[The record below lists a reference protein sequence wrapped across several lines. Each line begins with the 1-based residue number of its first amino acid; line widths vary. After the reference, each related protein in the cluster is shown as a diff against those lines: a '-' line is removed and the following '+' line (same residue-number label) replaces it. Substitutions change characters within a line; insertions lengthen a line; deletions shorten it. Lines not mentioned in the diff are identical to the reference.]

1 MKMNFALLDGSFE
14 LLQLMFQ
21 HLVFDSPVFAWHQYY
36 SFFIDQ
42 GSHVARL
49 LITTQSLNE
58 CLDHD
63 CKLKRSSNVHHQVMK
78 RNEIQ
83 S

>member
-1 MKMNFALLDGSFE
+1 MMSFALLDGSFE
-14 LLQLMFQ
+14 LLLLMFQ
-21 HLVFDSPVFAWHQYY
+21 HSVFDSPVFAWHQYY

-42 GSHVARL
+42 VLQVARL
-49 LITTQSLNE
+49 LITTQSLKE

-63 CKLKRSSNVHHQVMK
+63 SKLKQSSNVHHQVMK